1 MWPFSQR
8 DLIRDVVIILVVLL
22 CNGETWDRRPLR
34 FYPMSI
40 IKQTKSSYSRKYTLC
55 IVDCQLLIVG

>member
-1 MWPFSQR
+1 MWSFPQR

-40 IKQTKSSYSRKYTLC
+40 IKQSHHTVENIHWALLTASY
-55 IVDCQLLIVG
+55 